1 MDGAEGEWGGI
12 ALLTFVKSGDER
24 KHRNATECDLRMM

>member
-1 MDGAEGEWGGI
+1 MEEKGSAV
-12 ALLTFVKSGDER
+12 ALLTFVKSGVER